1 MNLSKIKKLASEKA
15 NRLGTYYIKDGAHEG
30 VIQSVECN
38 EEKERVYLK
47 IKLTDGKV
55 YKNSADLA
63 DYAREPLYNIIEQF
77 VDENGE
83 VAFSEIKDY
92 DVTFTTKTSISK
104 DGNKFSNIKNFDYLY
119 DDSDEQDK

>member
-1 MNLSKIKKLASEKA
+1 MKLSKIKKLASAKA
-15 NRLGTYYIKDGAHEG
+15 NRLGTYCIKDGTHEG

-47 IKLTDGKV
+47 IKLTDGTV

-77 VDENGE
+77 VDENEE
-83 VAFSEIKDY
+83 VDFSEIKGY
-92 DVTFTTKTSISK
+92 DVTFTTKTSTSK
-104 DGNKFSNIKNFDYLY
+104 DGHKFSNIKDFNYLY
-119 DDSDEQDK
+119 DDSDEQNE

>member
-1 MNLSKIKKLASEKA
+1 MKLSKIKKLASAKA
-15 NRLGTYYIKDGAHEG
+15 NRLGTYCIKDGTHEG

-47 IKLTDGKV
+47 IKLTDGTV
-55 YKNSADLA
+55 YKNSVDLA

-77 VDENGE
+77 VDENEE
-83 VAFSEIKDY
+83 VDFSEIKDY

-104 DGNKFSNIKNFDYLY
+104 DGHKFSNIKDFNYLY
-119 DDSDEQDK
+119 DDSDKQDE